1 MIKVNNRRVVRELA
15 WTTYRA
21 EKKRNLIL
29 MLAISMASFLIA
41 VMTAIGSSYWHTLT
55 ERQLRM
61 QGIAYDISL
70 SEPTAKQTDI
80 VRAMPTVKHAG
91 IKIACMEAEQYED
104 QAVNEAE
111 FFWLDETCW
120 EKQTLPAL
128 ETHTGHYPVK
138 EDELM
143 LSQALLLAMQIE
155 NPKIGM
161 KLRLSYHT
169 LALDNS
175 PEKVRE
181 FTLCGWFLDYTGK
194 EKGYVSRAFLDASG
208 VKQTDP
214 GRGTLTISLV
224 NPLYFPKDISE
235 MNQAVGISGMQ
246 RISADHNAVPHFC
259 KIMAA
264 LFAMLLMVFASAYL
278 FVYNAMYL
286 SIAKNI
292 RYYGQLN
299 TIGMTSVQ
307 LKGIVYRQ
315 AVWNA
320 VTGIAVGTAGA
331 VFAAKAAVPNILLA
345 LNGAYEKESVVPVG
359 AGAFLAAGLFT
370 FVVNLASSSKPAKIA
385 ADVSSSSSI
394 SSIEAMNYQPKT
406 AKHRSHVRNYQ
417 PKTAGHRRR
426 ASRKDCLFGMA
437 LQNIFRD
444 KKQAAVIFL
453 SSAVSVAV
461 FFTVNIVV
469 YGNDA
474 KHVLDERGGSD
485 IRILNQTTLRKNE
498 RQIFTEEKIAQLQ
511 ALDGVRT
518 IRKVTSAEAWI
529 PWQPEVFADYYRAVY
544 ASAYSPGD
552 FETDM
557 KRYETDE
564 TDSWARQMFG
574 TRLVG
579 IDEAGFD
586 KLNKSLGSALD
597 KQDFENGKTA
607 VTTEQIFAPGDFGM
621 AGKTVRFLLPQ
632 GIEPDTEYSVRIAAV
647 GKLGD
652 DPRNFSG
659 GYTPQLIVSEK
670 FAEKLLGETFAELVE
685 IDYEQS
691 YDKETETAVKAVFAD
706 EKKVT
711 FSSKLEVYASMLD
724 AELKIKALGYSI
736 GGIMA
741 ALALLNYV
749 NLMAAGIQNRTKE
762 FAVLESIGM
771 TVRQTCTM
779 LWMEGAG
786 YGIISLAVSLAVGVP
801 FSIAVF
807 QGLNAGV
814 PYEIPWS
821 SSLILFAAAASLC
834 MAVPV
839 LVYRWTQR
847 ADIIERLQ
855 KGDDL

>member
-41 VMTAIGSSYWHTLT
+41 VMIAIGSSYWHTLT

-120 EKQTLPAL
+120 EKQTRPAL
-128 ETHTGHYPVK
+128 ETYEGHYPVR

-194 EKGYVSRAFLDASG
+194 EKGYVSKAFLDASG
-208 VKQTDP
+208 VKQTDS

-224 NPLYFPKDISE
+224 NPLYFPKDIFE

-278 FVYNAMYL
+278 FVYNTMYL

-370 FVVNLASSSKPAKIA
+370 FAVNLASCSKPAKIA
-385 ADVSSSSSI
+385 ADA
-394 SSIEAMNYQPKT
+394 SSIEAM
-406 AKHRSHVRNYQ
+406 RYQ
-417 PKTAGHRRR
+417 PKTAGHQKRERRTGF
-426 ASRKDCLFGMA
+426 LPGMA

-485 IRILNQTTLRKNE
+485 IQIFNQTTLRKNE
-498 RQIFTEEKIAQLQ
+498 RQIFTEEKIAQLK
-511 ALDGVRT
+511 ASDGVKT
-518 IRKVTSAEAWI
+518 IRKVTSAEAYI
-529 PWQPEVFADYYRAVY
+529 PWQPEVFSDYYRAVY

-552 FETDM
+552 FQTDM
-557 KRYETDE
+557 KRYENDE

-586 KLNKSLGSALD
+586 QLNKSLGSALD

-670 FAEKLLGETFAELVE
+670 FAEKLLGETFAELIE
-685 IDYEQS
+685 IDYDQS
-691 YDKETETAVKAVFAD
+691 YEKKTETAVKAVFAD

-711 FSSKLEVYASMLD
+711 FSSKLDVYASMQD
-724 AELKIKALGYSI
+724 AEYKIKVLGYSI

-741 ALALLNYV
+741 VLALLNYM
-749 NLMAAGIQNRTKE
+749 NLMAAGIQNRAKE

-779 LWMEGAG
+779 LCMEGAG

-801 FSIAVF
+801 FSMAVY
-807 QGLNAGV
+807 QGLSAGAS
-814 PYEIPWS
+814 YEIPWS
-821 SSLILFAAAASLC
+821 SSLILFAASASLC
-834 MAVPV
+834 IAVPV

-847 ADIIERLQ
+847 ADVIERLQ
-855 KGDDL
+855 KGDDF